1 MASVIGTAS
10 GLVSLGTAACGGVVS
25 LYNLIQSFRHHP
37 KHVRDLIQ
45 GLEELQGI
53 LQQLTRTVE
62 SDIGIDLSA
71 IEIPLQRCINA
82 CNEFEQAILEYSSR
96 SSGDPTSFQDWAKL
110 RYMGDD
116 IDGFRRQLS
125 GYQLTIGVAL
135 ADANL

>member
-1 MASVIGTAS
+1 MAGVIGTAS
-10 GLVSLGTAACGGVVS
+10 GLVGLGTAACGGVVS
-25 LYNLIQSFRHHP
+25 LYKLIQSFRHHP
-37 KHVRDLIQ
+37 KHVRDLMQ

-53 LQQLTRTVE
+53 LQQLTKTVE

-71 IEIPLQRCINA
+71 IELPLQRCINA
-82 CNEFEQAILEYSSR
+82 CKEFEQEILKCSSR
-96 SSGDPTSFQDWAKL
+96 SSGDRTSFQDWAKL
-110 RYMGDD
+110 RYMGDN